1 MMSDRRRI
9 WVLAGVVMLLTM
21 IPYLLGYASQGADW
35 QFTGY
40 LIGVEDGNSYIA
52 KMRRGAVGDWLF
64 RTPYS
69 AQHQEGVFLYSY
81 VLVLGKLTAPPAQH
95 EQMVAVF
102 HLFRVFAGML
112 MIVATWDFL
121 GLFVT
126 DSALR
131 RWGTLFGTLGGGL
144 GWLLAV
150 TGWLGDLPLDFYS
163 PEAFGF
169 LALFTLPHIALA
181 RALMLW
187 GLLVWLRDA
196 DKAWLAGLLW
206 VGAALFQPLTIVTG
220 SVMVAG
226 FVAWLGIWAWRL
238 GTWSTWWGWVRR
250 AVVLGAISSPLVLW
264 TVWKLS
270 TDSLLR
276 QWAAQNALASPPV
289 WHYLAAYALV
299 LPFAWRGFRSLFR
312 RTEPDDTQW
321 LPLVWVLLFLP
332 LVYAP
337 VSIQRRLLEG
347 VWVMWTVLALWGLR
361 GLASSW
367 RRGLLAVSLL
377 STLFLF
383 AGSLLTASQP
393 SFPTFRP
400 RTQVESF
407 TWLEKNALP
416 DSVVLTSFPT
426 GNALPA
432 FAPVYVV
439 MGHGP
444 ETFGLAEIRPD
455 VEKFYSGKLTS
466 DEQIALLIHWGVD
479 YVVWGDA
486 EREFGTFSAVDHPY
500 LLPVATDVYR
510 VTLGD

>member
-1 MMSDRRRI
+1 
-9 WVLAGVVMLLTM
+9 
-21 IPYLLGYASQGADW
+21 
-35 QFTGY
+35 
-40 LIGVEDGNSYIA
+40 
-52 KMRRGAVGDWLF
+52 
-64 RTPYS
+64 
-69 AQHQEGVFLYSY
+69 
-81 VLVLGKLTAPPAQH
+81 
-95 EQMVAVF
+95 
-102 HLFRVFAGML
+102 
-112 MIVATWDFL
+112 
-121 GLFVT
+121 
-126 DSALR
+126 
-131 RWGTLFGTLGGGL
+131 
-144 GWLLAV
+144 
-150 TGWLGDLPLDFYS
+150 
-163 PEAFGF
+163 
-169 LALFTLPHIALA
+169 
-181 RALMLW
+181 MLW